1 MSPVVSFFVGL
12 ALTLITALVVVFY
25 LKTPLRHILCDL
37 CGTEQR
43 ADFWTA
49 FSNVVLILLPIIF
62 ALTRRPTGGSGSEAF
77 FEITDQLLWAFVG
90 LLLAVFVLGFFI
102 SIFILKDPRQRK
114 IEAPNTQYGPTT

>member
-25 LKTPLRHILCDL
+25 LKSSLRNILCDL
-37 CGTEQR
+37 CGTEER
-43 ADFWTA
+43 ADFWTS

-62 ALTRRPTGGSGSEAF
+62 ALTQRPNGGTGAEAF

-90 LLLAVFVLGFFI
+90 LLLAVLVLGFFI
-102 SIFILKDPRQRK
+102 SIFILRAPGQERMA
-114 IEAPNTQYGPTT
+114 APNTQYRPTT